1 MLGGSGNEYMGG
13 GLGGSEGLEASFK
26 EFLARPENQP
36 ILEKHQR
43 KEVKQALKVQE
54 KVHALKFRDVVLDSD
69 YDAQVA
75 IAPFLKN
82 RVLKKIVMTFAND
95 PNGDFEKWAKNPRV
109 IEMLTTAQKMM
120 DEGRITED
128 DMEEH
133 LIRMLKDPSSEHH
146 EEFEAK
152 TKQVARL
159 PTDQLVQALNEH
171 LSERRR
177 GNAAYREMDYTK
189 ALHHYVRAKSI
200 VDLVQGLSQAD
211 QIEVLVNRISVNC
224 NIAAVHLATKD
235 YGAAVHACD
244 AALELDPTCQKA
256 IARKAKALIG
266 RHEFALAQGEIERL
280 REVNMFSD
288 ELPEIEMLMKRTKAL
303 SKKSDAAFSR
313 GLFKHASIK

>member
-1 MLGGSGNEYMGG
+1 MLGGSGNEYGAGGFGG
-13 GLGGSEGLEASFK
+13 GSASLEASFK

-36 ILEKHQR
+36 ALEKHQR
-43 KEVKQALKVQE
+43 KEMKQALKLQE
-54 KVHALKFRDVVLDSD
+54 KIHALKFKDVVLDSE
-69 YDAQVA
+69 YDAQVS

-82 RVLKKIVMTFAND
+82 RVLKKVVMTFAND
-95 PNGDFEKWAKNPRV
+95 PNGDFEKWAMNPRV
-109 IEMLTTAQKMM
+109 IDMLSKAQKMM

-128 DMEEH
+128 EMEEH
-133 LIRMLKDPSSEHH
+133 FIRILKDPSNEHH

-171 LSERRR
+171 LVERRK
-177 GNAAYREMDYTK
+177 GNAAYKGQDYTQ
-189 ALHHYVRAKSI
+189 ALYHYVRAKSI

-211 QIEVLVNRISVNC
+211 QVEVLLNRISVNC

-244 AALELDPTCQKA
+244 AALELDPRCQKA
-256 IARKAKALIG
+256 VARKAKALIG
-266 RHEFALAQGEIERL
+266 RHEFESAQVEIDRLKDIDMLSEDIAEIE
-280 REVNMFSD
+280 S
-288 ELPEIEMLMKRTKAL
+288 LMIRTKAM

-313 GLFKHASIK
+313 GLFKSK